1 MVLRP
6 DRRLPINMRLQAPLP
21 CQFWQF
27 APSDAPALFERG
39 DIVSRRE
46 LLHRIEQFAALL
58 TRWDRKSFG
67 ILSFESRS
75 DAVAAYL
82 ACLRS
87 GRAAPL
93 LWNPASHPDIH
104 QAMADRYRPDW
115 ILVDG
120 DTPGLHG
127 YFELARFG
135 TMRLDAGVDATSAE
149 EPHPHLALLLA
160 TSGSTGSAKLVRLA
174 YSAIAANTGAII
186 SYLGMGPEDRTIATL
201 PFAYSFGM
209 SVLNTHIGCGG
220 AIALSS
226 HSLLTREFWSTA
238 AEIEVTNLSGV
249 PSSFEML
256 RRAGLEKRGLTKLRF
271 LAQAGGGM
279 RADLTRLF
287 DDLAR
292 QQGWSLFVM
301 YGQTEAG
308 PRISFVPPD
317 RLAEKI
323 GSIGIPVPGGMLEL
337 DEASGELVY
346 RGPNVMMGY
355 AEIRADLSRGDEC
368 RGVLAT
374 GDLARRD
381 EDGFFFLTGRMKR
394 FVKLSGVRIGLDS
407 VEHQLEERLGIRVA
421 CTGRDD
427 RLNIWLTEDGQ
438 ALLDPDVTTL
448 LRDLFDIFP
457 GHVRVHRV
465 AELPINANGKTDYSA
480 LSARSERP

>member
-1 MVLRP
+1 MASRP
-6 DRRLPINMRLQAPLP
+6 DLPKSMNMRLPANSP

-39 DIVSRRE
+39 AIVSRRD
-46 LLHRIEQFAALL
+46 LLDRIDQFVLLL
-58 TRWDRKSFG
+58 TRWKRKSFG
-67 ILSFESRS
+67 FLSFVSSS

-93 LWNPASHPDIH
+93 LWNPSNHPDVH
-104 QAMADRYRPDW
+104 QAMADHYRPDW
-115 ILVDG
+115 ILVDA
-120 DTPGLHG
+120 DAPLLDG
-127 YFELARFG
+127 YGTLATFG
-135 TMRLDAGVDATSAE
+135 GMRLDASVDTADPE
-149 EPHPHLALLLA
+149 EPHPDLALLLA
-160 TSGSTGSAKLVRLA
+160 TSGSTGSAKLVRLS
-174 YSAIAANTGAII
+174 YSALAANTGAII
-186 SYLGMGPEDRTIATL
+186 SYLGMSPADRTISTL

-226 HSLLTREFWSTA
+226 YGLLTREFWSTA
-238 AEIEVTNLSGV
+238 AEVEVTNLSGV

-287 DDLAR
+287 EDLAR
-292 QQGWSLFVM
+292 QHGWSLYVM

-323 GSIGIPVPGGMLEL
+323 GSIGIPVPGGTL
-337 DEASGELVY
+337 DLRGEVGEIVV
-346 RGPNVMMGY
+346 RSPNVMMGY
-355 AEIRADLSRGDEC
+355 AEIRVDLGRGDEC
-368 RGVLAT
+368 NGLLRT

-407 VEHQLEERLGIRVA
+407 IEQRVEERLGVRVA

-427 RLNIWLTEDGQ
+427 QLHLWLIESEQRLP
-438 ALLDPDVTTL
+438 DPDVTAL

-457 GHVRVHRV
+457 GHVRLHRV
-465 AELPINANGKTDYSA
+465 EELPINANGKTDYSA
-480 LSARSERP
+480 LSARSEEL